1 MSLRL
6 RIVLLVLLA
15 TLTPAALLGT
25 YLVEHR
31 RNDIGQATRNLDAL
45 ARYAAGDLGDKV
57 SGTVQLL
64 HGLSRAADL
73 DAADQGV
80 CSTFLHDVLGRYPQY
95 TGLLTIRPDGQLHCD
110 SLRSGRTLELADRA
124 YFRQARDSGAPAIEA
139 AFGRLTGIAVL
150 QVAYPARDQQG
161 VLRFVLLA
169 SLNLAQFAAQVAT
182 ASPHPGMVVLIW
194 DDKGTLMLRVPDDG
208 PRKLA
213 GTAQADSTLYRYVQ
227 SAPAGATAELPGP
240 DGTVR
245 FWAHSVL
252 PVASGAGLRIAVGIP
267 RAVLFE
273 EADALLRQALILLA
287 SVSLLVFIGALL
299 LAELGIR
306 RPIARIAAA
315 AAGQGGGDFSVRIGQ
330 PYPRGELGGLMATL
344 DATAASVQA
353 QQAEI
358 GRQAEELRGT
368 NRTLRMLSAI
378 NSTIVREHD
387 RGCLLAEAC
396 RIATEEGQFPIAWA
410 GLLERGTMQVEPVAW
425 AGVTREYV
433 ESLPRAAADPANV
446 IGQVFR
452 DRRAVV
458 VNDIA
463 AAPRLVMGKTAL
475 ALGSRSFA
483 SFPLFVSGAV
493 AGVFVLH
500 APVADFFDAQE
511 MQLLG
516 ELAGDVSFALEFIE
530 KSEKLEYL
538 AYHDALTGLP
548 NRTLFHE
555 RLSQVL
561 DSAVHDGHNLT
572 VVVADIERFRRIN
585 DTFGRPAG
593 DELLRQIA
601 DRGRRTLPNPLWLAR
616 IGSDH
621 FAYMITD
628 LSDPGDIARRV
639 LQAHQALFDQSFRLE
654 ETDVRVAARF
664 GIAVVSTNGA
674 DADTLIANAEA
685 ALGKAKAGGERYM
698 FHVPQMTEWAV
709 EKLALENLLRRALEK
724 GEFVLR
730 YQPKVDLKTRRL
742 AGVEALLYWQSPEL
756 GLMPRLKFVPL
767 LEETGLILQVGA
779 WALRQAATD
788 HRAWREAGLN
798 PPRLA
803 VDISPVQ
810 LRQRDFVQVVGRAV
824 AAGGTPPGIDL
835 EITESELIED
845 IEGYILKL
853 EEVRALGIGLA
864 IDNFGTG
871 HSSLANLARL
881 PVQAL
886 KIDRVFIKAM
896 LNDPQ
901 TMTMVSTI
909 ISLAHSLRLTVIAD
923 GVDTEDQA
931 KMLRLLRCDQ
941 MQGRVFSRSV
951 PQEELLQLLRQE
963 R

>member
-1 MSLRL
+1 M
-6 RIVLLVLLA
+6 LLA

-25 YLVEHR
+25 YLVDHR
-31 RNDIGQATRNLDAL
+31 RSAIAEATRNLDAL

-57 SGTVQLL
+57 SGTLQLL

-73 DAADQGV
+73 DAADRRA
-80 CSTFLHDVLGRYPQY
+80 CSTFLHDVLGRYLQY

-110 SLRSGRTLELADRA
+110 SLRTGRMLDLNDRA
-124 YFRQARDSGAPAIEA
+124 YFRQARDSGEPAIEA

-150 QVAYPARDQQG
+150 QVAYPARDDQG

-169 SLNLAQFAAQVAT
+169 SLNLAHFTAQVAT
-182 ASPHPGMVVLIW
+182 ASPHPGMTVLIW
-194 DDKGTLMLRVPDDG
+194 DDKGTLMVRAPDDG

-213 GTAQADSTLYRYVQ
+213 GTVQADSPLYRYVQ

-240 DGTVR
+240 DGIVK

-252 PVASGAGLRIAVGIP
+252 PGASGAGMRIALGIP
-267 RAVLFE
+267 RAVLFAQ
-273 EADALLRQALILLA
+273 ADAVLRQALILLA
-287 SVSLLVFIGALL
+287 SVSLLAFLGALL
-299 LAELGIR
+299 VAEFGIR

-315 AAGQGGGDFSVRIGQ
+315 AARQGAGDFSVRIGE
-330 PYPRGELGGLMATL
+330 PHPRGELGDLMATL
-344 DATAASVQA
+344 DTTAASVQA

-358 GRQAEELRGT
+358 SRQAEELRRT

-387 RGCLLAEAC
+387 RGRLLAEAC

-410 GLLERGTMQVEPVAW
+410 GLLERRTMQVEPVAW
-425 AGVTREYV
+425 AGVTREYFA
-433 ESLPRAAADPANV
+433 SLPRGTADPATV

-463 AAPRLVMGKTAL
+463 AAPRLVMRKAAL
-475 ALGSRSFA
+475 ALGSRA
-483 SFPLFVSGAV
+483 AAAFPLFVSGEV
-493 AGVFVLH
+493 AGVFALH
-500 APVADFFDAQE
+500 APVVGFFDEHE
-511 MQLLG
+511 MKLLG

-530 KSEKLEYL
+530 RSDKLQYL
-538 AYHDALTGLP
+538 AYYDALTGLP
-548 NRTLFHE
+548 NTTLFHE

-561 DSAVHDGHNLT
+561 DSAVHDGRNLA

-601 DRGRRTLPNPLWLAR
+601 ARGSRTLSNPHWLAR

-621 FAYMITD
+621 FAYMIAD
-628 LSDPGDIARRV
+628 LSDPGDIARRT
-639 LQAHQALFDQSFRLE
+639 LQAHQALFDEPFRLG

-664 GIAVVSTNGA
+664 GIAVVSA
-674 DADTLIANAEA
+674 DAADAATLFANAEA
-685 ALGKAKAGGERYM
+685 ALGKAKAGRERYM
-698 FHVPQMTEWAV
+698 FHVPQMTERAA
-709 EKLALENLLRRALEK
+709 EKLALENLLRRALEE

-730 YQPKVDLKTRRL
+730 YQPKVDLKTRRI
-742 AGVEALLYWQSPEL
+742 AGVEALIYWQSPEL

-779 WALRQAATD
+779 WALRQAALD

-798 PPRLA
+798 PPRIA

-810 LRQRDFVQVVGRAV
+810 LRQRDFVQVVGHAV

-835 EITESELIED
+835 EITESLLIED
-845 IEGYILKL
+845 IEGYIRKL
-853 EEVRALGIGLA
+853 EEVRALGFGLA

-886 KIDRVFIKAM
+886 KIDRSFIKAM
-896 LNDPQ
+896 LDDPQ

-923 GVDTEDQA
+923 GVGTEDQA

-941 MQGRVFSRSV
+941 IQGRVASRSV
-951 PQEELLQLLRQE
+951 PQEELLRLLRQE
-963 R
+963 Q

>member
-1 MSLRL
+1 M
-6 RIVLLVLLA
+6 LLA
-15 TLTPAALLGT
+15 TLTPAVLFGT
-25 YLVEHR
+25 HLVDLR
-31 RNDIGQATRNLDAL
+31 RNEIAEGTRNLDAL
-45 ARYAAGDLGDKV
+45 AKYAAGDLGNKV

-73 DAADQGV
+73 DATDRRA
-80 CSTFLHDVLGRYPQY
+80 CSAFLHEVLGRYPQY

-110 SLRSGRTLELADRA
+110 SLRTGRKLDLNDRA
-124 YFRQARDSGAPAIEA
+124 YFKQARDSGEPAIEA
-139 AFGRLTGIAVL
+139 AFGRLTGTAVL

-169 SLNLAQFAAQVAT
+169 SLNLAQFVAQVAT
-182 ASPHPGMVVLIW
+182 ASPHSGMTVLIW
-194 DDKGTLMLRVPDDG
+194 DNKGTLMVRVPDDG

-213 GTAQADSTLYRYVQ
+213 GTAQVDSALYRHVQ

-240 DGTVR
+240 DGIVK
-245 FWAHSVL
+245 FWAHSML
-252 PVASGAGLRIAVGIP
+252 PGASGAGLRIALGIP

-273 EADALLRQALILLA
+273 KADALLRQALMLLA

-299 LAELGIR
+299 VAERGIR
-306 RPIARIAAA
+306 RPIARISAAA
-315 AAGQGGGDFSVRIGQ
+315 YRQGEGDFSVRVGR

-344 DATAASVQA
+344 DTTAAAVQA

-368 NRTLRMLSAI
+368 NRTLRVLSAI

-387 RGCLLAEAC
+387 RGRLLAEAC

-410 GLLERGTMQVEPVAW
+410 GLLERGTMQVVPVSW
-425 AGVTREYV
+425 AGVSREYF
-433 ESLPRAAADPANV
+433 ESMPRAAEDPAHV

-452 DRRAVV
+452 DRHPVV

-463 AAPRLVMGKTAL
+463 AAPSLVMGKAAL
-475 ALGSRSFA
+475 ALGSRAFA

-493 AGVFVLH
+493 TGVFVLH
-500 APVADFFDAQE
+500 APTAGFFDDQE
-511 MQLLG
+511 MRLLG
-516 ELAGDVSFALEFIE
+516 ELAGDISFALEFIE
-530 KSEKLEYL
+530 KSERLQYL
-538 AYHDALTGLP
+538 VHHDALTGLP

-555 RLSQVL
+555 RLGEIL
-561 DSAVHDGHNLT
+561 ASALGEGRKPT

-585 DTFGRPAG
+585 DAFGRPAG

-601 DRGRRTLPNPLWLAR
+601 ARGSRTLKDPHWLAR
-616 IGSDH
+616 VGSDH
-621 FAYMITD
+621 FAYMIAD
-628 LSDPGDIARRV
+628 LSDPDAIARRV
-639 LQAHQALFDQSFRLE
+639 LQAHDALFDEPFNLGG
-654 ETDVRVAARF
+654 TDVRVAARF
-664 GIAVVSTNGA
+664 GIAVASADGADGA
-674 DADTLIANAEA
+674 DADALFANAEA
-685 ALGKAKAGGERYM
+685 AVGKAKAGGERCM
-698 FHVPQMTEWAV
+698 FHVPQMTELAV
-709 EKLALENLLRRALEK
+709 EKLARENLLGRALEK

-730 YQPKVDLKTRRL
+730 YQPKVDLKTRRI
-742 AGVEALLYWQSPEL
+742 AGIEALLHWQSPEL
-756 GLMPRLKFVPL
+756 GLVPRLRFVPL

-779 WALRQAATD
+779 WALRQAALD
-788 HRAWREAGLN
+788 HQAWRDAGLN

-810 LRQRDFVQVVGRAV
+810 LRQRDFVQVVSHAV
-824 AAGGTPPGIDL
+824 AAGGTPPDIDL
-835 EITESELIED
+835 EISESLLIED
-845 IEGYILKL
+845 VEGYIRKL
-853 EEVRALGIGLA
+853 GEVRALGVGLA

-881 PVQAL
+881 PMQAL
-886 KIDRVFIKAM
+886 KIDRSFIKAM

-941 MQGRVFSRSV
+941 MQGRVFSPSV
-951 PQEELLQLLRQE
+951 PQEELVRLLRQE